1 MQIADHIP
9 KFINSISVDAFD
21 GCSNLERVVFD
32 GCIDQWNELACGAFD
47 DERSAPRTTTVSNDL
62 KKVKKAE
69 IVCLSEVQT
78 LDDALVLDEWKKL
91 FSIAKDP
98 TLEKCLFQVQLSA
111 SSLKLLQVAGI
122 LNLSSFLILWLKS
135 VVIPER
141 RSTDDPWFP

>member
-78 LDDALVLDEWKKL
+78 LDDALVLDEWKKTL
-91 FSIAKDP
+91 LYCQRSYSGEVLVPSTVECIKPQAFAGCRHIKSIFIPD
-98 TLEKCLFQVQLSA
+98 
-111 SSLKLLQVAGI
+111 
-122 LNLSSFLILWLKS
+122 S
-135 VVIPER
+135 VVEIGSYPGKTAHR
-141 RSTDDPWFP
+141 